1 MADDVLGV
9 LIAGGQNPASL
20 SLREWCAVTW
30 RIVTEHAE
38 PEDRALYSAVFNAT
52 SRESLDKA
60 MSELLRKHGA
70 KGSNGAP
77 RVRTRDAK
85 EVEAAVATSP
95 WRTATGE

>member
-60 MSELLRKHGA
+60 MSELLHGA

-85 EVEAAVATSP
+85 EVEAAVAASP